1 MKKSLL
7 TLIIAAFGAASLS
20 AQDTGLVGDGYY
32 RVRNLATQRY
42 IYVTDNTSDGT
53 LDVLDYSG
61 IQLWKDLSRAISDPA
76 SVLFI
81 KNEGGDKYDI
91 QSQGTGIKQILGQ
104 VPKISLFTSDGSYEV
119 YGSQAGV
126 TKYLSDNNKS
136 DRAQGQLG
144 DGGTLKYRRWQV
156 DKIGA
161 DKSNYFGITP
171 TTTVGGKYYKPFFA
185 SFAFDTYSTGMKVY
199 YVSKIDEKNAC
210 AVIKEIKGTVPAKT
224 PVLIECSTAAAATNR
239 VDIKTTAGP
248 APTDNILKGVYF
260 CNDGR
265 PDSKDAYT
273 EFKPAGMRVLDVV
286 NGALCYTSATTG
298 SNLTDL
304 EVYVN
309 RVDVEIKAISANTSY
324 LPVSSKAPANLKVV
338 TEEEYMKIGIDGI
351 KADVAPASVSVYNLN
366 GVEMRTD
373 GTTDNLPAGIY
384 VVGGRK
390 VVVK

>member
-1 MKKSLL
+1 MKKYLL
-7 TLIIAAFGAASLS
+7 ALFISAVGSTSLS
-20 AQDTGLVGDGYY
+20 AQDSGLVGDGYY

-42 IYVTDNTSDGT
+42 IYVMDNTSDGT
-53 LDVLDYSG
+53 LDVLDYSA

-76 SVLFI
+76 SVLFV
-81 KNEGGDKYDI
+81 KNEAGNKYDI

-104 VPKISLFTSDGSYEV
+104 VPQISLFASDGSYEV
-119 YGSQAGV
+119 HGSQAGV

-144 DGGTLKYRRWQV
+144 DGGTLKYRRWQI
-156 DKIGA
+156 DKIDA
-161 DKSNYFGITP
+161 NKSNYFGVSP
-171 TTTVGGKYYKPFFA
+171 KNVVSGKYFMPFFA

-199 YVSKIDEKNAC
+199 YVSKVDEKNAC

-224 PVLIECSTAAAATNR
+224 PVLIECSTAAATTNR
-239 VDIKTTAGP
+239 IDIKTTAGP

-273 EFKPAGMRVLDVV
+273 EFKPASMRVLDVV
-286 NGALCYTSATTG
+286 NGALCFTSATTG

-309 RVDVEIKAISANTSY
+309 RVDVEIKAISANTCY

-338 TEEEYMKIGIDGI
+338 TEEEYLKIGIDGI
-351 KADVAPASVSVYNLN
+351 KADIKAEPVSVYNMN
-366 GVEMRTD
+366 GVEVRTD
-373 GTTDNLPAGIY
+373 GTTSNLPAGIY